1 MSHILAL
8 PMDETNSD
16 AQAMISN
23 MKKRELVMEI
33 KAFKKELMKGYKKL
47 DKIAKRCD
55 LDEETMEDK
64 MDKLNRPMKLRKM
77 KKRKLV
83 KILGGM
89 LEDADDMVKAKKKLK
104 RRCEASRRRFYTPVG
119 SAGRRL
125 RRF

>member
-55 LDEETMEDK
+55 LDEEEMAESKTMEDK
-64 MDKLNRPMKLRKM
+64 MDKLNRPMKLREMAESKTMEDKM
-77 KKRKLV
+77 DKLNRP
-83 KILGGM
+83 M
-89 LEDADDMVKAKKKLK
+89 
-104 RRCEASRRRFYTPVG
+104 
-119 SAGRRL
+119 
-125 RRF
+125 